1 MGACYVTAM
10 FTALPG
16 KEEALLEA
24 TLENIPKV
32 RSEQG
37 CIRYDLHR
45 SVDNPEQFL
54 FYESWE
60 SRAALAAHAR
70 SPHMLAYANRVKE
83 LRAGESDVRIW
94 EAIKS

>member
-1 MGACYVTAM
+1 MGTCYVTAM

-32 RSEQG
+32 RSEEG

-45 SVDNPEQFL
+45 SVDNPGQFL
-54 FYESWE
+54 FYETWE
-60 SRAALAAHAR
+60 SRAALSAHAR
-70 SPHMLAYANRVKE
+70 SSHMMTYAKRVKD
-83 LRAGESDVRIW
+83 LRSGESDVRIW
-94 EAIKS
+94 EAI